1 MKQNTQPPASASG
14 AFTVCLAGNPNVGKS
29 TVFNA
34 LTGMHQ
40 HTGNWPGKTVEN
52 ACGRFVCRE
61 TGHTIRMFDLPGTYS
76 LLPASAEEEIARDAI
91 CFGTPDTAVIVADA
105 TCLERSLILCL
116 QTLETGCRAVLCV
129 NLIDEAEKKGIR
141 VDCPALSGALG
152 IPVVAAAA
160 RSGKGLRALTSA
172 IDTVCSDET
181 AATPAR
187 LSYEPVLEHALACL
201 TPVIEDV
208 MTDPGP
214 APRWIALK
222 LLEDDAVLKA
232 SFRERCGID
241 PENIPALAAALTAAR
256 RSLSAEG
263 ISTGAGVVSHTTRA
277 AVTEAARL
285 CRLAVSHEKVRRL
298 QAGERFDRL
307 VTSRVFGIPFM
318 LLMLGAVLW
327 LTVAGANLPSAQLSK
342 TLFSLEDR
350 LTVWAAQ
357 AGVPPFL
364 SGLLI
369 AGMYRT
375 VAWVVSVMLPPMA
388 IFFPLFTLL
397 EDAGLLPRI
406 AFNLDH
412 GFCKAGAHGKQALT
426 MCMGLGC
433 NACGVI
439 GCRIIDSP
447 RERLIAVLTN
457 AFMPCNGR
465 FPTLIA
471 LGSLLTAGAARGQSA
486 GAAALLTVLFVLAV
500 LATLAASKLLA
511 RTLLRGEPS
520 RFVLELPPYRR
531 PQFGRV
537 IVRSVCSRT
546 LFVLGRAVSVAA
558 PAGLLLWLLAN
569 CTSGGISL
577 IARLADA
584 LTPFAA
590 WFGFDGAIL
599 LAFLLALPANE
610 IFLPILLMIYQ
621 SGSSMTA
628 YGSLAELHSI
638 LTANGWGVVTLIC
651 VLLFSLFHFPC
662 GTTLLT
668 VAHETG
674 RAKWAALSALLPTVF
689 GLLLCAAVNAVC
701 HLFQL
706 I

>member
-1 MKQNTQPPASASG
+1 MKRYTQSPASSSG

-52 ACGRFVCRE
+52 VCGRFVCRE
-61 TGHTIRMFDLPGTYS
+61 TGHTVRMTDLPGTYS

-91 CFGTPDTAVIVADA
+91 CFGAPNAVVIVADA

-129 NLIDEAEKKGIR
+129 NLIDEAAKKGLV
-141 VDCPALSGALG
+141 VDCHALSAALG

-160 RSGKGLRALTSA
+160 RSGKGLRELTSA
-172 IDTVCSDET
+172 IDAVCSDET
-181 AATPAR
+181 AAVPMHI
-187 LSYEPVLEHALACL
+187 SYEPVVEQALACL

-208 MTDPGP
+208 MTGSGP
-214 APRWIALK
+214 SPRWIALK
-222 LLEDDAVLKA
+222 LLEDDAVLKDA
-232 SFRERCGID
+232 LRERCKID
-241 PENIPALAAALTAAR
+241 PDNTPALAEALTAAR
-256 RSLSAEG
+256 RRLSD
-263 ISTGAGVVSHTTRA
+263 AGVVSHTTRA
-277 AVTEAARL
+277 VVTEAARL
-285 CRLAVSHEKVRRL
+285 CRLAVSRKKARNSR
-298 QAGERFDRL
+298 AGDRFDRL
-307 VTSRVFGIPFM
+307 VTSRAFGIPFM

-327 LTVAGANLPSAQLSK
+327 LTAAGANMPSKLLSEA
-342 TLFSLEDR
+342 LFSLEDR
-350 LTVWAAQ
+350 LTAWAAR
-357 AGVPPFL
+357 AGCSSFL

-412 GFCKAGAHGKQALT
+412 SFCKAGAHGKQALT

-433 NACGVI
+433 NACGVV

-471 LGSLLTAGAARGQSA
+471 LGTLLTAGAAWGQSA
-486 GAAALLTVLFVLAV
+486 GAAALLTALFALAV

-531 PQFGRV
+531 PQIGRV

-569 CTSGGISL
+569 CTSGGVSL
-577 IARLADA
+577 IVRLADV

-621 SGSSMTA
+621 AGTSMTA
-628 YGSLAELHSI
+628 YGSLAELHGI
-638 LTANGWGVVTLIC
+638 LTANGWNAVTMIC
-651 VLLFSLFHFPC
+651 VLLFTLFHFPC

-674 RAKWAALSALLPTVF
+674 RAKWTALAALLPTVF

-701 HLFQL
+701 RLFQL